1 MNRKLL
7 GGAALEIPKDVL
19 YGDVL
24 IRLSGNRQAIIEN
37 YKGILLYT
45 KEEVVIAC
53 KKVTLRIYGCNL
65 HIHYFSGTDMKVTG
79 EIETITY
86 VSNGELCC

>member
-1 MNRKLL
+1 MELP
-7 GGAALEIPKDVL
+7 GDVL

-24 IRLSGNRQAIIEN
+24 IRLSGNREALIEN

-45 KEEVVIAC
+45 TQEVVIAC

-65 HIHYFSGTDMKVTG
+65 HIQYFSGSDMKVIGT
-79 EIETITY
+79 IETITY
-86 VSNGELCC
+86 ISNGELCC